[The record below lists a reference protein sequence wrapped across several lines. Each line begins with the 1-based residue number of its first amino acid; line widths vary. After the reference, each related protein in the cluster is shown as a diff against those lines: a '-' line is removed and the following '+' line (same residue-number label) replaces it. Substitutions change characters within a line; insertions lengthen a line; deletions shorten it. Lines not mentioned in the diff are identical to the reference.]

1 MNMQLKYKY
10 HYNFENFFF
19 ILYLI
24 ILFIPKIDLIS
35 FEGYWQGIRFED
47 LALLAYAAT
56 LIFNYEEKIVNNK
69 IVQNFSG
76 LILYFGIIFFSSF
89 IGKLSDGLI
98 VYVSLVRV
106 IEYFALIVLL
116 CNINFSKE
124 KIILFL
130 KIYVLANIFFVILQ
144 KLHLIGSFTS
154 LGYLAPSHFL
164 SARIMGL
171 SGGSWELGVIISL
184 CYFILVKLENPSY
197 SKLILY
203 FLIAFYL
210 NLEAQNRVNFFGF
223 IISNLIFLKYYIS
236 RKEYFFTLSLM
247 LFGGIVA
254 FLTIEY
260 FNIISFNRLVETNY
274 IQAIEILKQ
283 FIIFIELPSRES
295 LDTSV
300 WSLWYRLFL
309 WKKLIAPY
317 FDNFFT
323 IVFGGGLYTIYFE
336 STWLRVIFS
345 TGLLGLVYV
354 IYMIR
359 NLELYIVTFFIVVGL
374 TLDIFNSFKIFA
386 FTILYFRFF
395 YENNSYRRN

>member
-1 MNMQLKYKY
+1 
-10 HYNFENFFF
+10 
-19 ILYLI
+19 
-24 ILFIPKIDLIS
+24 
-35 FEGYWQGIRFED
+35 
-47 LALLAYAAT
+47 
-56 LIFNYEEKIVNNK
+56 
-69 IVQNFSG
+69 
-76 LILYFGIIFFSSF
+76 
-89 IGKLSDGLI
+89 
-98 VYVSLVRV
+98 
-106 IEYFALIVLL
+106 
-116 CNINFSKE
+116 
-124 KIILFL
+124 
-130 KIYVLANIFFVILQ
+130 
-144 KLHLIGSFTS
+144 
-154 LGYLAPSHFL
+154 
-164 SARIMGL
+164 MGL

-309 WKKLIAPY
+309 WKK
-317 FDNFFT
+317 N
-323 IVFGGGLYTIYFE
+323 
-336 STWLRVIFS
+336 
-345 TGLLGLVYV
+345 
-354 IYMIR
+354 
-359 NLELYIVTFFIVVGL
+359 
-374 TLDIFNSFKIFA
+374 
-386 FTILYFRFF
+386 
-395 YENNSYRRN
+395 